1 MLDNALTG
9 VNPALVTPFT
19 EHDEVDETALRRL
32 IRFAIDTLGVTG
44 LVPAGSTGEFTSL
57 SWEEQQ
63 KVIKIAIDEANGKV
77 PVIAGTG
84 TTGTKRTLEL
94 SQFAK
99 DVGADACIIVTPF
112 YMKPSERGLF
122 KHYSEIASKI
132 DYPIVLYNIPILTAV
147 TFPRTVVEDLA
158 DEHSNVVGIKDS
170 SGNMSYLMELLERVK
185 TLRQD
190 FKILCGW
197 DEIALPALAA
207 GVDGLI
213 LASANFIGDEW
224 IRIKKAI
231 EQGRLGEARRLEL
244 EIHKITRFITKTGA
258 TGTKAALNFMG
269 IEVGKPRLPLEI
281 GGSITYE
288 LREELRME
296 LERIGKI
303 EPRVVE
309 VQITPEKSLQ
319 ERFGVVGVT
328 PQVIKD
334 FSLKIGETLFGSG
347 AEVAHVDLLLGL
359 KSGPVGAAIAK
370 SLASPVKGHEPLLA
384 VTQPNEKVKPETL
397 IVPTV
402 AVRNMRQA
410 SMIFGPAQAAVAEAV
425 VQSVKEGFIPKE
437 AVEDLAII
445 ANVFVH
451 PSAVARRRVYV
462 NNQKATLQAIRKAVE
477 GRNTIDDLLK
487 ASGMAR
493 HPFKNEP

>member
-1 MLDNALTG
+1 
-9 VNPALVTPFT
+9 
-19 EHDEVDETALRRL
+19 
-32 IRFAIDTLGVTG
+32 
-44 LVPAGSTGEFTSL
+44 
-57 SWEEQQ
+57 
-63 KVIKIAIDEANGKV
+63 
-77 PVIAGTG
+77 
-84 TTGTKRTLEL
+84 
-94 SQFAK
+94 
-99 DVGADACIIVTPF
+99 
-112 YMKPSERGLF
+112 MKPSERGLF
-122 KHYSEIASKI
+122 KHYSEIASKV
-132 DYPIVLYNIPILTAV
+132 DMPVVLYNIPVLTAV
-147 TFPRTVVEDLA
+147 PFPRTVVEDLV
-158 DEHSNVVGIKDS
+158 DDHSNVVAIKDS

-185 TLRQD
+185 TLRSD

-207 GVDGLI
+207 GIDGLI

-224 IRIKKAI
+224 IRIKKAV

-258 TGTKAALNFMG
+258 AGTKAALNYMG
-269 IEVGKPRLPLEI
+269 VAVGKPRLPLEI

-296 LERIGKI
+296 LERIGKV
-303 EPRVVE
+303 ELRVVE
-309 VQITPEKSLQ
+309 IQITPDKVLQ

-328 PQVIKD
+328 PAVITD
-334 FSLKIGETLFGSG
+334 FSLKIGESLFGSG
-347 AEVAHVDLLLGL
+347 AEVAHIDLLIGL
-359 KSGPVGAAIAK
+359 KSGHVGAAIAT
-370 SLASPVKGHEPLLA
+370 SLAHPVKGHEPLLA
-384 VTQPNEKVKPETL
+384 VTQPNEKVKPDTL

-410 SMIFGPAQAAVAEAV
+410 SMIFGPAQAGVAEAV

-462 NNQKATLQAIRKAVE
+462 NNRKAAIQAIRKAIE
-477 GRNTIDDLLK
+477 GQNSIEELL
-487 ASGMAR
+487 STEGMAR

>member
-1 MLDNALTG
+1 MLDDALTG

-19 EHDEVDETALRRL
+19 EHDEVDETAYRRV
-32 IRFAIDTLGVTG
+32 IRFAIDSLGVTG

-57 SWEEQQ
+57 SWDEQQ
-63 KVIKIAIDEANGKV
+63 KIIQIAIDEANGNV

-94 SQFAK
+94 SQFAT
-99 DVGADACIIVTPF
+99 DIGADACIIVTPF

-132 DYPIVLYNIPILTAV
+132 DLPVVLYNIPILTAV

-158 DEHSNVVGIKDS
+158 DEYSNVVGIKDS

-185 TLRQD
+185 TLRSD

-197 DEIALPALAA
+197 DEIALPALSA

-258 TGTKAALNFMG
+258 AGTKAALNFMG
-269 IEVGKPRLPLEI
+269 IDVGRPRLPLEI

-303 EPRVVE
+303 EPRLVE

-319 ERFGVVGVT
+319 ERFGVVSVT
-328 PQVIKD
+328 PNVIKD
-334 FSLKIGETLFGSG
+334 FSLKVGEALFGSG

-359 KSGPVGAAIAK
+359 KSGPVGEAIAK

-384 VTQPNEKVKPETL
+384 LTQPNEKVKPDTL

-437 AVEDLAII
+437 AVDDLAII

-462 NNQKATLQAIRKAVE
+462 NNRKATLQAIRKAVE
-477 GRNTIDDLLK
+477 GRDSIDDLLK

>member
-1 MLDNALTG
+1 MLEDAFKG

-19 EHDEVDETALRRL
+19 EQDEVDEAALRKL
-32 IRFAIDTLGVTG
+32 IRFCIDALGVTG

-63 KVIKIAIDEANGKV
+63 QVIQITVDEANGKV

-94 SQFAK
+94 SQFAQ
-99 DVGADACIIVTPF
+99 DAGADACIIVTPF

-122 KHYSEIASKI
+122 KHYSEITSKI
-132 DYPIVLYNIPILTAV
+132 DIPIVLYNIPVLTGV

-158 DEHSNVVGIKDS
+158 DEYSNVVAIKDS
-170 SGNMSYLMELLERVK
+170 SGDMSYLMELLERVK
-185 TLRQD
+185 TLRPD

-213 LASANFIGDEW
+213 LASANIIGDEW
-224 IRIKKAI
+224 IQIKTAI
-231 EQGRLGEARRLEL
+231 EEGRLEEARQLEL

-258 TGTKAALNFMG
+258 TGTKAALNYMG
-269 IEVGKPRLPLEI
+269 VEVGRPRLPLEI

-288 LREELRME
+288 ILEELRME

-303 EPRVVE
+303 EMRPVE
-309 VQITPEKSLQ
+309 VQITPDKVLQ

-328 PQVIKD
+328 PEVIKD
-334 FSLKIGETLFGSG
+334 FSLKIGEALFGSG

-359 KSGPVGAAIAK
+359 KSGPVGEAIAK

-402 AVRNMRQA
+402 TVQNMRQA
-410 SMIFGPAQAAVAEAV
+410 SMIFGPVQAALAEAV
-425 VQSVKEGFIPKE
+425 VQSVKDGFLPKD
-437 AVEDLAII
+437 AADDLVII

-462 NNQKATLQAIRKAVE
+462 NNRNAVIQAIRKAIE
-477 GRNTIDDLLK
+477 GRNTIDELLR

>member
-1 MLDNALTG
+1 MLDSMLKG

-19 EHDEVDETALRRL
+19 ENDELDEAALRRV
-32 IRFAIDTLGVTG
+32 IRFVIDSLGVTG

-57 SWEEQQ
+57 SWKEQQ
-63 KVIKIAIDEANGKV
+63 RTIQITVDEADGKV

-84 TTGTKRTLEL
+84 TSGTKRTLEMSL
-94 SQFAK
+94 YAK
-99 DVGADACIIVTPF
+99 DVGADACIVVTPF
-112 YMKPSERGLF
+112 YMKPSDRGLF
-122 KHYSEIASKI
+122 KHYSEIASKV
-132 DYPIVLYNIPILTAV
+132 DYPVLLYNIPILTGV
-147 TFPRTVVEDLA
+147 NFPRTVVEDLA
-158 DEHSNVVGIKDS
+158 DEHSNIIGIKDS

-185 TLRQD
+185 TMRSD

-224 IRIKKAI
+224 IRVKTAI

-258 TGTKAALNFMG
+258 VGTKEALNFMG
-269 IEVGKPRLPLEI
+269 VNVGAPRLPLEI
-281 GGSITYE
+281 GGNLSFE
-288 LREELRME
+288 LREELRVE

-303 EPRVVE
+303 AMRVVE
-309 VQITPEKSLQ
+309 VQVTPELVLQ
-319 ERFGVVGVT
+319 ERFGVTGVT
-328 PQVIKD
+328 PSVISD
-334 FSLKIGETLFGSG
+334 FSLKVGEALFGAG
-347 AEVAHVDLLLGL
+347 VEVAHVDLVLGL
-359 KSGPVGAAIAK
+359 KSGPVGAAIAN
-370 SLASPVKGHEPLLA
+370 SLASPVKGHESLLA
-384 VTQPNEKVKPETL
+384 LTQQNEKVKPDTL

-437 AVEDLAII
+437 AVDDLAII

-451 PSAVARRRVYV
+451 PSAVARRRVFV
-462 NNQKATLQAIRKAVE
+462 NNRKATIQAIRKAIE
-477 GRNTIDDLLK
+477 GRNTIDELLK